1 MVVEIIKCKDCGAV
15 MVVDIKKLW
24 HTKYCSTCGSMN
36 IEKYD
41 FDDLE
46 EGNNA

>member
-1 MVVEIIKCKDCGAV
+1 VVVEIIKCKDCSAI

-24 HTKYCSTCGSMN
+24 HTKYCSTCGSMS

-41 FDDLE
+41 FNDIDGAE
-46 EGNNA
+46 NA